1 MKKLLE
7 KIGNL
12 KWYKALPIWY
22 VIMTGFVFCLYSL
35 LELMVDEETKGG
47 TLFVDNLT
55 ILKLSMGLAV
65 PFSFLISLMSS
76 QMKKSEAFW
85 DRAKEVEK
93 QIDDAETLQ
102 ELNRIV
108 TDEFSYETGVLR
120 KMASGP
126 PHYQKMREMYKV
138 IETASK
144 YLS

>member
-55 ILKLSMGLAV
+55 ILKLSMVLAV

-85 DRAKEVEK
+85 YRAKEVEK

-126 PHYQKMREMYKV
+126 PHYQKMREMHKV

>member
-7 KIGNL
+7 KIGDL
-12 KWYKALPIWY
+12 EWYKALLIWY
-22 VIMTGFVFCLYSL
+22 VIMTGFIFGFYSL
-35 LELMVDEETKGG
+35 IGAGLKDPIVGTQEALLKISLM
-47 TLFVDNLT
+47 
-55 ILKLSMGLAV
+55 IAI
-65 PFSFLISLMSS
+65 PFSFLISLMNS

-85 DRAKEVEK
+85 YRAKEVEK
-93 QIDDAETLQ
+93 EIDDAETLQ

-108 TDEFSYETGVLR
+108 AEEFSYETGVLR